1 MNEPL
6 QPERDPETGF
16 WPRYVYEEAVG
27 RYPSMAE
34 LVRRKAR
41 ENGERTWLTATDG
54 RRYSYRAVDD
64 LSDRLAAGFAGL
76 GIDRGDHVAI
86 FAHNCPEWILAWFAL
101 LKLGAAPVTVNT
113 GFVGEPLV
121 YNLVQSESRFLIA
134 DARLLPAL
142 HRVADRLG
150 GIRHLVTI
158 GAAETPDLPWPQ
170 TPLEELAET
179 PPQPQAQAHQR
190 PGDCSAMILTSGTTG
205 RSKVVV
211 ETHAQFITTALF
223 MADVGGIGRDSVVY
237 VYLPLFH
244 IMALDLATVA
254 AMLADAR
261 VVLAEQFSAGRF
273 WQEIGH
279 YGVTHFNAVGPVLE
293 MLLKQPPSQAERR
306 HGPLTAI
313 AYCSREIWNTAR
325 ERFAI
330 SITGGYGSTE
340 VGIPVSS
347 PREASAG
354 GTNAPGSCGRV
365 GPHVEVA
372 LMDADGGFVPQG
384 QTGEIVVRPALP
396 WALFREYFRM
406 PEQTV
411 EAFRGLW
418 FHTGDAGVF
427 DAGGVLYFSDRLK
440 DSIRRRGENIS
451 SYEIEQVLLGH
462 GSVREAAVI
471 PVPSDLGDDEVMAVV
486 VPAGEGFSVEALSAW
501 AAGRMPAFWVPR
513 YLRLVDA
520 LPRTPTGRVQKY
532 RLRQDGVTPDTF
544 DLG

>member
-1 MNEPL
+1 MSEPP
-6 QPERDPETGF
+6 QPARDPETGF
-16 WPRYVYEEAVG
+16 WPGCVYEEVVA
-27 RYPSMAE
+27 RYPSVAD

-54 RRYSYRAVDD
+54 RRYSYREVDD

-76 GIDRGDHVAI
+76 GVDRGDHVAI
-86 FAHNCPEWILAWFAL
+86 FACNSPEWILAWFAL

-121 YNLVQSESRFLIA
+121 YNLVQSDSRFLVA

-142 HRVADRLG
+142 ERVADRLG

-158 GAAETPDLPWPQ
+158 GPGDTQRLPWPR
-170 TPLEELAET
+170 TPLEELVET
-179 PPQPQAQAHQR
+179 RPEPAAQARQR

-211 ETHAQFITTALF
+211 ETHAQFLITALF
-223 MADVGGIGRDSVVY
+223 MADVGGMDRDSVVY

-261 VVLAEQFSAGRF
+261 MVLAEQFSAGRF
-273 WQEIGH
+273 WQDIRR
-279 YGVTHFNAVGPVLE
+279 YGATHFNAVGPVLE
-293 MLLKQPPSQAERR
+293 MLLKQPPSAAERR

-313 AYCSREIWNTAR
+313 AYCSRGIWDTAR
-325 ERFAI
+325 ERFDI

-347 PREASAG
+347 PRSVSAAG
-354 GTNAPGSCGRV
+354 DNAPGSCGRV
-365 GPHVEVA
+365 GPHVELA
-372 LMDADGGFVPQG
+372 LMDEDGGFVPHG
-384 QTGEIVVRPALP
+384 GVGEIVVRPRLP
-396 WALFREYFRM
+396 WALFREYYRM

-411 EAFRGLW
+411 DAFRGLW

-427 DAGGVLYFSDRLK
+427 DADGVLYFSDRLK

-451 SYEIEQVLLGH
+451 SYEIEQILLGH
-462 GSVREAAVI
+462 ESVQEAAVI
-471 PVPSDLGDDEVMAVV
+471 PVPSDLGDDEVLAVV
-486 VPAGEGFSVEALSAW
+486 VPARKDFSAEALAAW

-532 RLRQDGVTPDTF
+532 RLRRDGVTPDTF